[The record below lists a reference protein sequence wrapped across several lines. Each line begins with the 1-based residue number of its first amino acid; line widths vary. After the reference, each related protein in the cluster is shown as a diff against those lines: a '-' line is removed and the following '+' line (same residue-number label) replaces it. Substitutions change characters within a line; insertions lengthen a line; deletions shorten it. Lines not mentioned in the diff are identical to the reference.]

1 MKKLLIKGG
10 SLVSPVNGYTR
21 TPKDVLA
28 VDGRI
33 AMIQDSIDESCQEAE
48 GAEVI
53 DATGC
58 LVTPGLIDIHVH
70 CYPKAFLGLDP
81 DVLGIRRGTT
91 SVLDAGSS
99 GADTYEDFRKNYI
112 DKSKTKVFT
121 LLNVSKE
128 GLLRGHELDDL
139 SKIDKDAL
147 KETLKKYGD
156 NIVGLKAR
164 ASASVVG
171 EMGFTPIEMAA
182 EIAHE
187 VKMPLMVH
195 VGNYPPALTQVLNV
209 LDRGDVVTHAFHGKK
224 GGILTEDGQIIPEA
238 IQARERGVQFDV
250 GHGVASFSLRV
261 FEKTLKEG
269 FDCDL
274 ISTDLHV
281 ENYEG
286 PVYNLAAVLS
296 KTIACGETLENAI
309 EKATSAPARHFGLKD
324 LGELKVGYIA
334 DFNIMELGSC
344 DEDVVDAIG
353 DSIHLNE
360 KLVLKKTIYSRGEES
375 EIFDHVAGK

>member
-1 MKKLLIKGG
+1 MRKLLIKGG
-10 SLVSPVNGYTR
+10 SLISPVNGFR
-21 TPKDVLA
+21 GEQGDVLA

-33 AMIQDSIDESCQEAE
+33 ALIRDRIEEESREAE

-53 DATGC
+53 HAEGC

-81 DVLGIRRGTT
+81 DVLGIRRGCTT
-91 SVLDAGSS
+91 VLDAGSS
-99 GADTYEDFRKNYI
+99 GADTYEDFRENYI
-112 DKSKTKVFT
+112 EKSRTKVFA
-121 LLNVSKE
+121 LLNVSRE
-128 GLLRGHELDDL
+128 GLLRGHELDDPE
-139 SKIDKDAL
+139 KIDRRAL
-147 KETLKKYGD
+147 KETLDRYGD
-156 NIVGLKAR
+156 GIVGLKAR

-171 EMGFTPIEMAA
+171 EMGFAPIEMAA

-187 VKMPLMVH
+187 VKRPLMVH

-224 GGILTEDGQIIPEA
+224 GGILTEDGRIIPEA
-238 IQARERGVQFDV
+238 IQARDRGVLFDV

-261 FEKTLKEG
+261 FEKALKEG

-296 KTIACGETLENAI
+296 KAIACGETLEDAV
-309 EKATSAPARHFGLKD
+309 EKTTSAPARQFGLKE
-324 LGELKVGYIA
+324 LGELREGYIA
-334 DFNIMELGSC
+334 DFSIMELAPC
-344 DEDVVDAIG
+344 DEEAVDAVG
-353 DSIHLNE
+353 DSIHLE
-360 KLVLKKTIYSRGEES
+360 KKLVLKKTIYSRGEES
-375 EIFDHVAGK
+375 EIFDHIAGK